1 MRLLPAFAAG
11 LLVLG
16 ACGGGSADDSTA
28 NTADVEA
35 TAPIST
41 PEADQVDEAAP
52 GSETPAASSDAVAV
66 PAALQFS
73 APLVGGGEI
82 DATTLAG
89 TPTVFWFWAPT

>member
-1 MRLLPAFAAG
+1 MRLVPALAAG

-16 ACGGGSADDSTA
+16 ACGGSSADDSTA

-35 TAPIST
+35 TAPAST
-41 PEADQVDEAAP
+41 PEADQVDEAAAE
-52 GSETPAASSDAVAV
+52 SEAPPASSDAVAA

-82 DATTLAG
+82 DATRLAG
-89 TPTVFWFWAPT
+89 KPTVFWFWAPT